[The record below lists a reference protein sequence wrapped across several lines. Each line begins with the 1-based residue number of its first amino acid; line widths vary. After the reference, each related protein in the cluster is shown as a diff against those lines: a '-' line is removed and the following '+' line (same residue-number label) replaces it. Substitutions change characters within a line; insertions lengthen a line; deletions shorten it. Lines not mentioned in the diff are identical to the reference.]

1 MQVLPYTVTGDRV
14 EIKVI
19 ETTDDLNEFVQW
31 LVRTEGK
38 VLALDTE
45 TTGTNIY
52 ARDFKIRTV
61 QIGDETTAYVLPVD
75 ERSDS
80 MIAQTRSLLQKVITK
95 RGKWM
100 LHNAPFDTLV
110 LSRSGLLQ
118 CSVRDF
124 QAQTVDTY
132 LMAHL
137 LDPRAAGEDNAMGHG
152 LKALSSALVD
162 PLAADTQSG
171 LTGVFRTEFKL
182 TKDKGWAAVGLTW
195 NDTYLLYG
203 GLDVIYTSRLYP
215 VLMHRLKVRGLTGM
229 LEFEQKVQS
238 VTLGMEARGILI
250 DVDYTKRLVQELTDE
265 AEQNKEVAARFGVEN
280 INSTAQ
286 VADGLIASGVKLT
299 AKTKSDAYQVSADV
313 LLPLAGLT
321 PYWTPIEGATPHPL
335 AEAIVRAKRAEKW
348 RVAYAEAFLDYRDE
362 NDRVHPG
369 LKSLAARTG
378 RMSIANPPLQQLPA
392 GDWRIRRCFIPDPG
406 NVFISSDFA
415 QIELRVLAAS
425 AGVEQ
430 MIDAIETNVD
440 LHNRTASLVWPDWA
454 ARDNDDPIKQ
464 KQRKIAKN
472 VAFGYVYGAGARKTS
487 ETAGISFTEARKVLT
502 AFENAYPELPAYNN
516 RLQDQTR
523 SNGWLVVNSFG
534 REMPVSPN
542 RVYTVVNYATQGAA
556 RDVFAE
562 ALLRVDEK
570 IGDNLSLV
578 IHDEILHQAPL
589 AEAEAQAKLVQSLM
603 QGEFHGVPIAS
614 SSNILYGGS
623 WGSGYDI
630 PPEFDRVPEDHRLR
644 KKKE

>member
-1 MQVLPYTVTGDRV
+1 MKTLPYTVAGDRV
-14 EIKVI
+14 VINVI
-19 ETTDDLNEFVQW
+19 ETADDLNEFVQW

-38 VLALDTE
+38 ILALDTE

-52 ARDFKIRTV
+52 AHGFKVRTV

-203 GLDVIYTSRLYP
+203 GLDVIYTSRLYH

-250 DVDYTKRLVQELTDE
+250 DVDYTKRLVQELTNE

-321 PYWTPIEGATPHPL
+321 PYWTPIEGVTPHPL

-348 RVAYAEAFLDYRDE
+348 CVAYAEAFLDYRDE

-369 LKSLAARTG
+369 LKSLAARTA
-378 RMSIANPPLQQLPA
+378 RMGISNPPLHQLPA
-392 GDWRIRRCFIPDPG
+392 GDWRIRRCFISDPG
-406 NVFISSDFA
+406 YVFISSDFS
-415 QIELRVLAAS
+415 QIELRVIAAN
-425 AGVEQ
+425 AQVEQ
-430 MIDAIETNVD
+430 MIDAIKTDVD
-440 LHNRTASLVWPDWA
+440 LHNRTADLIWPDGWT
-454 ARDNDDPIKQ
+454 K
-464 KQRKIAKN
+464 KQRGIAKN
-472 VAFGYVYGAGARKTS
+472 VAFGYAYGAGPKKIS
-487 ETAGISFTEARKVLT
+487 ETAGIPYAEARKIVT
-502 AFENAYPELPAYNN
+502 AFENAYPEIPKFSDK
-516 RLQDQTR
+516 LQEEAR
-523 SNGWLVVNSFG
+523 SNGWLITTSYN
-534 REMPVSPN
+534 RELPVSTN
-542 RVYTVVNYATQGAA
+542 KSYAALNYATQSTA
-556 RDVFAE
+556 RDVFADAMLKVDE
-562 ALLRVDEK
+562 AL
-570 IGDNLSLV
+570 GDRLV
-578 IHDEILHQAPL
+578 LPIHDEILHQAPIT
-589 AEAEAQAKLVQSLM
+589 EATEQAQLVRSIM
-603 QGEFHGVPIAS
+603 QGEFHGVPIDADS
-614 SSNILYGGS
+614 DILYGGS
-623 WGSGYDI
+623 WGSGYGI
-630 PPEFDRVPEDHRLR
+630 PPEFDRVPEDH
-644 KKKE
+644 KKRSV

>member
-1 MQVLPYTVTGDRV
+1 MKTLPYTVAGDRV

-38 VLALDTE
+38 MLALDTE

-52 ARDFKIRTV
+52 ARDFKVRTV

-118 CSVRDF
+118 GSVRDF
-124 QAQTVDTY
+124 QTQTVDTY

-137 LDPRAAGEDNAMGHG
+137 LDPRASGEDNAMGHS

-162 PLAADTQSG
+162 PVAADTQSG

-182 TKDKGWAAVGLTW
+182 TKDKGWAAEGLTF

-250 DVDYTKRLVQELTDE
+250 DVDYTERLVQELEEE
-265 AEQNKEVAARFGVEN
+265 AALGKVAATRYGVEN
-280 INSTAQ
+280 INSTQQ
-286 VADGLIASGVKLT
+286 VAAALIASGVKLT
-299 AKTKSDAYQVSADV
+299 AKTPSGAFQVNSDV

-321 PYWTPIEGATPHPL
+321 PYWTPIEDATVHPL
-335 AEAIVRAKRAEKW
+335 ATAIVRAKRAEKW
-348 RVAYAEAFLDYRDE
+348 RVAYAETFLDSRDE

-378 RMSIANPPLQQLPA
+378 RMAIANPPLQQLPA

-406 NVFISSDFA
+406 NVFISSDFS
-415 QIELRVLAAS
+415 QIELRVIAAN
-425 AGVEQ
+425 AQVEQ
-430 MIDAIETNVD
+430 MIDAIKTDVD
-440 LHNRTASLVWPDWA
+440 LHNRTADLIWPDGWT
-454 ARDNDDPIKQ
+454 K
-464 KQRKIAKN
+464 KQRGIAKN
-472 VAFGYVYGAGARKTS
+472 VAFGYAYGAGPKKIS
-487 ETAGISFTEARKVLT
+487 ETAGIPYAEARKIVT
-502 AFENAYPELPAYNN
+502 AFENAYPEIPQFSDQ
-516 RLQDQTR
+516 LQAEAR
-523 SNGWLVVNSFG
+523 SNGWLIATSYG
-534 REMPVSPN
+534 RELPVSPN
-542 RVYTVVNYATQGAA
+542 KAYAAMNYSTQSTA
-556 RDVFAE
+556 RDVFADAMLKVDE
-562 ALLRVDEK
+562 AL
-570 IGDNLSLV
+570 GDRLV
-578 IHDEILHQAPL
+578 LPIHDEILHQAPIT
-589 AEAEAQAKLVQSLM
+589 EATEQAQLVRSIM
-603 QGEFHGVPIAS
+603 QGEFHGVPIDADS
-614 SSNILYGGS
+614 EIGWGGS
-623 WGSGYDI
+623 WGSFYNV
-630 PPEFDRVPEDHRLR
+630 PPRLDRNPEDAER
-644 KKKE
+644 KGL

>member
-1 MQVLPYTVTGDRV
+1 MKVLPYTVAGDRV

-38 VLALDTE
+38 TLALDTE

-52 ARDFKIRTV
+52 ARDFKVRTV

-124 QAQTVDTY
+124 QAQTVDTQ

-137 LDPRAAGEDNAMGHG
+137 LDPRASGEDNAMGHG

-171 LTGVFRTEFKL
+171 LTGVFRTEFRL

-250 DVDYTKRLVQELTDE
+250 DVDYTERLVQELTDE

-299 AKTKSDAYQVSADV
+299 AKTKSGAYQVSADV
-313 LLPLAGLT
+313 LLPLAGMT
-321 PYWTPIEGATPHPL
+321 PYWTPIEGVTPHPL

-369 LKSLAARTG
+369 LKSLAARTA
-378 RMSIANPPLQQLPA
+378 RMGISNPPLHQLPA
-392 GDWRIRRCFIPDPG
+392 GDWRIRRCFISDPG
-406 NVFISSDFA
+406 YVFISSDFS
-415 QIELRVLAAS
+415 QIELRVIAAN
-425 AGVEQ
+425 AQVEQ
-430 MIDAIETNVD
+430 MIDAIKTDVD
-440 LHNRTASLVWPDWA
+440 LHNRTADLIWPDGWT
-454 ARDNDDPIKQ
+454 K
-464 KQRKIAKN
+464 KQRGIAKN
-472 VAFGYVYGAGARKTS
+472 VAFGYAYGAGPKKIS
-487 ETAGISFTEARKVLT
+487 ETAGIPYAEARKVVT
-502 AFENAYPELPAYNN
+502 AFENGYPEIPAYCAVL
-516 RLQDQTR
+516 RR
-523 SNGWLVVNSFG
+523 EAEENGWLITTSCG
-534 REMPVSPN
+534 RELPVSPN
-542 RVYTVVNYATQGAA
+542 KAYAAVNYGIQSTA
-556 RDVFAE
+556 RDVFADAMLKVDE
-562 ALLRVDEK
+562 AL
-570 IGDNLSLV
+570 GDRLV
-578 IHDEILHQAPL
+578 LPIHDEILHQAPIT
-589 AEAEAQAKLVQSLM
+589 EADEQARLVRSIM
-603 QGEFHGVPIAS
+603 QGEFHGVPIDADS
-614 SSNILYGGS
+614 EIGWGGS
-623 WGSGYDI
+623 WGSFYNV
-630 PPEFDRVPEDHRLR
+630 PHPLDRNPEDAER
-644 KKKE
+644 KGL

>member
-1 MQVLPYTVTGDRV
+1 MKTLPYTVAGDRV
-14 EIKVI
+14 VI
-19 ETTDDLNEFVQW
+19 NVVETTDDLNEFVQW

-38 VLALDTE
+38 ILALDTE

-52 ARDFKIRTV
+52 ARGFKVRTV

-118 CSVRDF
+118 GSVRDF
-124 QAQTVDTY
+124 QAQTVDTQ

-137 LDPRAAGEDNAMGHG
+137 LDPRASGEDNAMGHG

-171 LTGVFRTEFKL
+171 LTSIFRTEFKL

-203 GLDVIYTSRLYP
+203 GLDVIYTARLYP
-215 VLMHRLKVRGLTGM
+215 VLMHRLKVRGLTDL

-250 DVDYTKRLVQELTDE
+250 DVGYTERLVQELTDE

-299 AKTKSDAYQVSADV
+299 AKTKSGAYQVSADV
-313 LLPLAGLT
+313 LLPLAGMT
-321 PYWTPIEGATPHPL
+321 PYWTPIEGVTPHPL

-348 RVAYAEAFLDYRDE
+348 RVAYAEAFLDSRDE

-369 LKSLAARTG
+369 LKSLAARTA
-378 RMSIANPPLQQLPA
+378 RMSIMNPPLQQLPA

-406 NVFISSDFA
+406 NVFISSDFS
-415 QIELRVLAAS
+415 QIELRVIAAN
-425 AGVEQ
+425 AQVEQ
-430 MIDAIETNVD
+430 MIDAIKTDVD
-440 LHNRTASLVWPDWA
+440 LHNRTADLIWPDGWT
-454 ARDNDDPIKQ
+454 K
-464 KQRKIAKN
+464 KQRGIAKN
-472 VAFGYVYGAGARKTS
+472 VAFGYAYGAGPKKIS
-487 ETAGISFTEARKVLT
+487 ETAGIPYTEARKIVT
-502 AFENAYPELPAYNN
+502 AFENAYHEIP
-516 RLQDQTR
+516 RFSDQLQAEAR
-523 SNGWLVVNSFG
+523 SDGWLIATSYG
-534 REMPVSPN
+534 RELPVSPN
-542 RVYTVVNYATQGAA
+542 KAYAALNYVTQSTA
-556 RDVFAE
+556 RDVFAD
-562 ALLRVDEK
+562 AMLKVDEAF
-570 IGDNLSLV
+570 GDRLV
-578 IHDEILHQAPL
+578 LPIHDEILHQAPL
-589 AEAEAQAKLVQSLM
+589 TEAAEQAHRVRSIM
-603 QGEFHGVPIAS
+603 QGEFHGVPIDADS
-614 SSNILYGGS
+614 EIGWGGS
-623 WGSGYDI
+623 WGSFYNV
-630 PPEFDRVPEDHRLR
+630 PPHLDRNPEDAER
-644 KKKE
+644 KVST

>member
-1 MQVLPYTVTGDRV
+1 MKTLPYTVAGDRV
-14 EIKVI
+14 VI
-19 ETTDDLNEFVQW
+19 NVVETTDDLNEFVQW

-38 VLALDTE
+38 ILALDTE

-52 ARDFKIRTV
+52 ARGFKVRTV

-118 CSVRDF
+118 GSVRDF
-124 QAQTVDTY
+124 QAQTVDTQ

-137 LDPRAAGEDNAMGHG
+137 LDPRASGEDNAMGHG

-171 LTGVFRTEFKL
+171 LTSIFRTEFKL

-203 GLDVIYTSRLYP
+203 GLDVIYTARLYP
-215 VLMHRLKVRGLTGM
+215 VLMHRLKVRGLTDL

-250 DVDYTKRLVQELTDE
+250 DVGYTERLVQELTDE
-265 AEQNKEVAARFGVEN
+265 AEQNKEVTARFGVEN

-299 AKTKSDAYQVSADV
+299 AKTKSGAYQVSADV
-313 LLPLAGLT
+313 LLPLAGMT
-321 PYWTPIEGATPHPL
+321 PYWTPIEGVTPHPL

-348 RVAYAEAFLDYRDE
+348 RVAYAEAFLDSRDE

-369 LKSLAARTG
+369 LKSLAARTA
-378 RMSIANPPLQQLPA
+378 RMSIMNPPLQQLPA

-406 NVFISSDFA
+406 NVFISSDFS
-415 QIELRVLAAS
+415 QIELRVIAAN
-425 AGVEQ
+425 AQVEQ
-430 MIDAIETNVD
+430 MIDAIRTDVD
-440 LHNRTASLVWPDWA
+440 LHNRTADLIWPDGWT
-454 ARDNDDPIKQ
+454 K
-464 KQRKIAKN
+464 KQRGIAKN
-472 VAFGYVYGAGARKTS
+472 VAFGYAYGAGPKKIS
-487 ETAGISFTEARKVLT
+487 ETAGIPYAEARKVVT
-502 AFENAYPELPAYNN
+502 AFENGYPEIPAYSAVL
-516 RLQDQTR
+516 RR
-523 SNGWLVVNSFG
+523 EAEENGWLITTSYG
-534 REMPVSPN
+534 RELPVSPN
-542 RVYTVVNYATQGAA
+542 KAYAAVNYGIQSTA
-556 RDVFAE
+556 RDVFADAMLKVDE
-562 ALLRVDEK
+562 AL
-570 IGDNLSLV
+570 GDRLV
-578 IHDEILHQAPL
+578 LPIHDEILHQAPIT
-589 AEAEAQAKLVQSLM
+589 EADEQARLVRSIM
-603 QGEFHGVPIAS
+603 QGEFHGVPIDADS
-614 SSNILYGGS
+614 DILYGGS
-623 WGSGYDI
+623 WGSGYGI
-630 PPEFDRVPEDHRLR
+630 PPEFDRVPEDH
-644 KKKE
+644 KKRSV